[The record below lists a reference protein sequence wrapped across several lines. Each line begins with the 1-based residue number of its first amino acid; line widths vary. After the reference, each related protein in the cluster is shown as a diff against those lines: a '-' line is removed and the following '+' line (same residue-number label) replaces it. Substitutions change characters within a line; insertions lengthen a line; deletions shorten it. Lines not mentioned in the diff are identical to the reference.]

1 VEPTPSQYP
10 SAAGYATGSGSYN
23 THGPLPSTAQ
33 GLDGLHEQ
41 YRNRW
46 DVLLRELTYTLENAS
61 EAERPKLAD
70 QLQRRFPQITLE
82 PDFRALLKRLG
93 LEARRADVPEIGEW
107 LHTVAQ
113 GVLPASMRLDTGL
126 TLQRILDLLE
136 MLTQSFAEVNDAQN
150 SVRKRWLGRA
160 PRGSVLQ
167 SDNGRVILAYLLN
180 PKAEW
185 SERVE
190 EMEETLSNVVMHE
203 IALFKATLEGA
214 RALLETLSP
223 EAIAEAEDVDLEALE
238 DEDSEP
244 GFWQRLKSRDDP
256 RIALWRRFVET
267 YESLKDGARYQ
278 RVFMGRPFARTYLMA
293 MGQTDAGDTSS
304 SSE

>member
-1 VEPTPSQYP
+1 VPPG
-10 SAAGYATGSGSYN
+10 AD
-23 THGPLPSTAQ
+23 Q
-33 GLDGLHEQ
+33 GLDALHGQ
-41 YRNRW
+41 YRAHW
-46 DVLLRELTYTLENAS
+46 DALLRELTHTLERAPA
-61 EAERPKLAD
+61 AERPALAD

-93 LEARRADVPEIGEW
+93 LDARRADLPEIGEW
-107 LHTVAQ
+107 LSTVAE
-113 GVLPASMRLDTGL
+113 GILPANLRLDTGL
-126 TLQRILDLLE
+126 TLERILGLIE
-136 MLTQSFAEVNDAQN
+136 MLTESFAEVNDAQD

-180 PKAEW
+180 PKADW
-185 SERVE
+185 SERVQE
-190 EMEETLSNVVMHE
+190 VEDALSNVVMHE
-203 IALFKATLEGA
+203 LALFKATLEGA

-223 EAIAEAEDVDLEALE
+223 AAIAQGAQIDLSEVE
-238 DEDSEP
+238 ESSEP

-256 RIALWRRFVET
+256 RTLLWTKFVET

-293 MGQTDAGDTSS
+293 MGQSEAGEAGASTSRRDVS
-304 SSE
+304 TSTE